1 MSNSLIEKFQAFLDK
16 ITEADYEITV
26 GDQKQ
31 LGELGR
37 ETQKVINNDE
47 TTLKTFRKLI
57 SIQQAANNRIQKEGE
72 V

>member
-16 ITEADYEITV
+16 ITEANYEITV